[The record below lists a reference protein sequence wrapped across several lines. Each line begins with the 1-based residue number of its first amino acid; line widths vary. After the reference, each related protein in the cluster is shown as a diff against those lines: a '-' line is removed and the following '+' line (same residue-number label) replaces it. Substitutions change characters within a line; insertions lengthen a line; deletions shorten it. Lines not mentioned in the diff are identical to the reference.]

1 MARISA
7 GMDFGQAVVQP
18 ARTQPVDVGPGVAAV
33 ANSLERVGA
42 QQQADGQQ
50 LQRVQDAEARQ
61 AAHEAK
67 VARDAAERGAAQAK
81 MIAMRDGV
89 SDELERIGQEVQ
101 DGRLPKTDAVKA
113 WQDRTAKILAD
124 NIEGVPEVHRATVQ
138 ADLQALTGRLT
149 SKVGDIVRKRDQT
162 DTLAAI
168 TQVQEYTQRLAVTEP
183 DKARQI
189 WLDTVDQLGP
199 FAGLQPDQIAKS
211 KQGWIEGTSYT
222 RAFTAV
228 NAAKTDN
235 KALAVV
241 ERGINENPDLDPQ
254 RKAGLLAQVDNYR
267 VTNETR
273 AINAA
278 RNAEIAAAA
287 AQRRSSAAMD
297 RIGML
302 MARGVTPDPT
312 YAAALLKDLTPAD
325 AAAYRAMA
333 AEAPARV
340 AIAAMPF
347 DRQDRELD
355 VLRAQYV
362 KAATPELEKAI
373 RLRETIAQE
382 QRKAYADEPLRA
394 GNEYGVIALKPL
406 NTSSMDGIAAGL
418 AERASQ
424 AQEVATITKRPVSPL
439 LSEEAAKLGGIL
451 QALPVSQR
459 AERLSQIAAVLPA
472 GQAQALAQQMYAGQT
487 ENGKAM
493 GLALALGTA
502 RTTYGRTTAELAL
515 KGAEAIKGKTI
526 KEERAAVDGWRGQ
539 INTQLSEVFPNPQQA
554 EMYGEAA
561 RLILAG
567 LVAEGASGS
576 SSDAKQAVRLAIGGS
591 LVDHNGA
598 RIPVP
603 AGLDAQDVRRRTES
617 LTPADLAPQLPDGRV
632 YVNRVPMDAA
642 AFLAGLPDAKLQY
655 AGRGRYHV
663 ITGGTLAANAQGAP
677 VVIEV
682 AK

>member
-451 QALPVSQR
+451 QALPV
-459 AERLSQIAAVLPA
+459 AERGRRIAQMAEVLPA
-472 GQAQALAQQMYAGQT
+472 PMMLALAQQIGGEDKGA
-487 ENGKAM
+487 KR
-493 GLALALGTA
+493 ALGLEMQFGADKTVS
-502 RTTYGRTTAELAL
+502 GRYRSELVAL
-515 KGAEAIKGKTI
+515 GAQAIRDKGI
-526 KEERAAVDGWRGQ
+526 KEDTSAEFGLRAQIAKEVGDSLPPKWREDA
-539 INTQLSEVFPNPQQA
+539 I
-554 EMYGEAA
+554 EAA
-561 RLILAG
+561 RLMYLGQQAN
-567 LVAEGASGS
+567 EGSPSVRGV
-576 SSDAKQAVRLAIGGS
+576 VRLAAGGDI
-591 LVDHNGA
+591 VEHNGR
-598 RIPVP
+598 RIPIP
-603 AGLDAQDVRRRTES
+603 AGVSEAQF
-617 LTPADLAPQLPDGRV
+617 ADKLKAYP
-632 YVNRVPMDAA
+632 AA
-642 AFLAGLPDAKLQY
+642 ALASQAPGGAVMLPGGRQMPVADFLAGLPDAQLEPV
-655 AGRGRYHV
+655 APGRYGV
-663 ITGGTLAANAQGAP
+663 RAGGGIVMGATGRP
-677 VVIEV
+677 IIIEV
-682 AK
+682 R

>member
-113 WQDRTAKILAD
+113 WQDRTSKILAD
-124 NIEGVPEVHRATVQ
+124 NIDGVPEVHRGAVQ

-199 FAGLQPDQIAKS
+199 FAGLQPGQIAKS

-254 RKAGLLAQVDNYR
+254 RKATLLAQVDGYR
-267 VTNETR
+267 ASNEAR
-273 AINAA
+273 ALRQAQH
-278 RNAEIAAAA
+278 AEIV
-287 AQRRSSAAMD
+287 AQRVQRQSD
-297 RIGML
+297 
-302 MARGVTPDPT
+302 
-312 YAAALLKDLTPAD
+312 
-325 AAAYRAMA
+325 
-333 AEAPARV
+333 EA
-340 AIAAMPF
+340 F
-347 DRQDRELD
+347 N
-355 VLRAQYV
+355 VL
-362 KAATPELEKAI
+362 
-373 RLRETIAQE
+373 
-382 QRKAYADEPLRA
+382 
-394 GNEYGVIALKPL
+394 
-406 NTSSMDGIAAGL
+406 
-418 AERASQ
+418 
-424 AQEVATITKRPVSPL
+424 
-439 LSEEAAKLGGIL
+439 
-451 QALPVSQR
+451 
-459 AERLSQIAAVLPA
+459 
-472 GQAQALAQQMYAGQT
+472 
-487 ENGKAM
+487 
-493 GLALALGTA
+493 
-502 RTTYGRTTAELAL
+502 
-515 KGAEAIKGKTI
+515 
-526 KEERAAVDGWRGQ
+526 
-539 INTQLSEVFPNPQQA
+539 
-554 EMYGEAA
+554 
-561 RLILAG
+561 
-567 LVAEGASGS
+567 SG
-576 SSDAKQAVRLAIGGS
+576 
-591 LVDHNGA
+591 
-598 RIPVP
+598 
-603 AGLDAQDVRRRTES
+603 
-617 LTPADLAPQLPDGRV
+617 
-632 YVNRVPMDAA
+632 
-642 AFLAGLPDAKLQY
+642 
-655 AGRGRYHV
+655 
-663 ITGGTLAANAQGAP
+663 
-677 VVIEV
+677 
-682 AK
+682 